1 MRCAKDVCQ
10 EFIRHGLNALHRLM
24 GMLVQNISSLQN
36 RKQKEQ
42 RKNITAYA
50 YVDGSYNKYTKTY
63 GYGGII
69 NDGTKEHEI
78 MGSGANPEMASMRN
92 VAGEIEGAMAAISYA
107 EQNGIQE
114 LTIYYDYIGIE
125 NWPTGKW
132 NANQKGTQL
141 YRDYV
146 RNAKIKIYFK
156 KVKGHSGVRGNE
168 KADMLAKRAVG
179 VV

>member
-1 MRCAKDVCQ
+1 MCAEIRFPIVLTLIT
-10 EFIRHGLNALHRLM
+10 FINPFPFPVFFSKVYILHTSIKL
-24 GMLVQNISSLQN
+24 
-36 RKQKEQ
+36 
-42 RKNITAYA
+42 
-50 YVDGSYNKYTKTY
+50 TY